1 MGSIRWGCLGWP
13 RARPPPA
20 RPPAASGEGQCWG
33 AHAKLPLLQRS
44 PMLLWVTPKGLE
56 EWCLTDPIVRRSLLY
71 ARLGPVDKWETNK
84 VRHLALLK
92 GTRVYRA
99 EWDSG

>member
-33 AHAKLPLLQRS
+33 ARAKLPLLLRS
-44 PMLLWVTPKGLE
+44 PMLLWVTPRGLE
-56 EWCLTDPIVRRSLLY
+56 ERCLTDPMMEMTGVLLGSGLTAMVVVQRTPCLINQTKWRREL
-71 ARLGPVDKWETNK
+71 RE
-84 VRHLALLK
+84 
-92 GTRVYRA
+92 
-99 EWDSG
+99 